1 MTERRFYIGS
11 LGPFLYDDSE
21 DIDDPDGYFIGRKR
35 AALVS
40 EDGSEGIPQGVI
52 VMWSGAIVDIPSGW
66 YLCDGTN
73 GTPDLTDKFII
84 GAGGTLAVAAAG
96 ANAIADVE
104 AKSIGVANLPS
115 HRHTISDD
123 ANHGGHIDFVGQSV
137 QAGSGIS
144 VAKGNNYDGEH
155 DHGGNTGYVGSGT
168 ALDVSPPYYALAF
181 IMKG

>member
-1 MTERRFYIGS
+1 MAERRFYIGS

-40 EDGSEGIPQGVI
+40 EDGSEGVPQGVI

-84 GAGGTLAVAAAG
+84 GAGGTLAVDATG

-104 AKSIGVANLPS
+104 AKSIAVANLPS
-115 HRHTISDD
+115 HRHTIGSSVR
-123 ANHGGHIDFVGQSV
+123 HWGHVDSITIPVAAGTDYNGAQGDGQ
-137 QAGSGIS
+137 
-144 VAKGNNYDGEH
+144 DGLH